1 MTAAAAYNT
10 YTQNNIEVESPQ
22 KLIEM
27 LYEGIIRFSS
37 MAKKAIEHGD
47 IEKRVYWTNRAVAVF
62 VELINSL
69 DKERGGEVSLYLEG
83 LYNQQIKF
91 LNQSNVENSTEYLDI
106 VIRVTKE
113 LLEAWREVTADELA

>member
-10 YTQNNIEVESPQ
+10 YTQNNIQIESPQ

-27 LYEGIIRFSS
+27 LYEGIIRFCS
-37 MAKKAIEHGD
+37 MAKKSIEQGD
-47 IEKRVYWTNRAVAVF
+47 IEKRVYWTNRAIAIF

-69 DKERGGEVSLYLEG
+69 DAEKGGEVSHYLGG

-91 LNQSNVENSTEYLDI
+91 LNESNAQNSTEYLDL
-106 VIRVTKE
+106 VIKVTKE

>member
-10 YTQNNIEVESPQ
+10 YTQNNIQIESPE

-27 LYEGIIRFSS
+27 LYEGVIRFCS
-37 MAKKAIEHGD
+37 MAKKAIEQGD
-47 IEKRVYWTNRAVAVF
+47 IEKRVYWTNRAVAIF

-69 DKERGGEVSLYLEG
+69 DAERGGEVSHYLGG

-91 LNQSNVENSTEYLDI
+91 LNESNAQNSSEYLDI

>member
-1 MTAAAAYNT
+1 MTAAAAYDT
-10 YTQNNIEVESPQ
+10 YRQNNVQIESPE

-27 LYEGIIRFSS
+27 LYEGIIRFCS
-37 MAKKAIEHGD
+37 MAKKSIENGD
-47 IEKRVYWTNRAVAVF
+47 IEKRVYWTNRAVAIF

-69 DKERGGEVSLYLEG
+69 DKERGGEVSYYLDG

-91 LNQSNVENSTEYLDI
+91 LNESNAQNSSEYLDI

-113 LLEAWREVTADELA
+113 LLEAWREVTANELA

>member
-10 YTQNNIEVESPQ
+10 YTQNNIQIESPE

-27 LYEGIIRFSS
+27 LYEGIIRFCS
-37 MAKKAIEHGD
+37 MAKKSIEQGD
-47 IEKRVYWTNRAVAVF
+47 IEKRVYWTNRAVAIF

-69 DKERGGEVSLYLEG
+69 DAERGGEVSHYLGG

-91 LNQSNVENSTEYLDI
+91 LNESNAQNSCEYLDV
-106 VIRVTKE
+106 VINVTKE
-113 LLEAWREVTADELA
+113 LLEAWREVTANELA

>member
-1 MTAAAAYNT
+1 MTAAAAYDT
-10 YTQNNIEVESPQ
+10 YTQNNIQIESPE

-27 LYEGIIRFSS
+27 LYEGIIRFCS
-37 MAKKAIEHGD
+37 MAKKSIEYGD
-47 IEKRVYWTNRAVAVF
+47 IEKRVYWTNRAVAIF
-62 VELINSL
+62 VELINTL
-69 DKERGGEVSLYLEG
+69 DNERGGEVSHYLGG

-91 LNQSNVENSTEYLDI
+91 LNESNAQNSAEHLDV

>member
-10 YTQNNIEVESPQ
+10 YTQNNIQIESPE

-27 LYEGIIRFSS
+27 LYEGIIRLCS
-37 MAKKAIEHGD
+37 MAKESIERGD
-47 IEKRVYWTNRAVAVF
+47 IEKRVYWTNRAVAIF

-69 DKERGGEVSLYLEG
+69 DAERGGEVSHYLGG

-91 LNQSNVENSTEYLDI
+91 LNESNAQNSCEYLDI

>member
-1 MTAAAAYNT
+1 MTAAAAYDT
-10 YTQNNIEVESPQ
+10 YRQNNIQVESPE

-27 LYEGIIRFSS
+27 LYEGIIRFCSL
-37 MAKKAIEHGD
+37 AKKSIEQGD
-47 IEKRVYWTNRAVAVF
+47 IEKRVYWTNRAVAIF

-69 DKERGGEVSLYLEG
+69 DKSRGEEVSNYLEG

-91 LNQSNVENSTEYLDI
+91 LNQSNIENSAEYIDI

-113 LLEAWREVTADELA
+113 LLEAWREVTANELA

>member
-10 YTQNNIEVESPQ
+10 YTQNNIQIESPE

-27 LYEGIIRFSS
+27 LYEGIIRFCS
-37 MAKKAIEHGD
+37 MAKKSIEHGD
-47 IEKRVYWTNRAVAVF
+47 IEKRVYWTNRAVAIF
-62 VELINSL
+62 IELINSL
-69 DKERGGEVSLYLEG
+69 DAERGGEVSHYLGG

-91 LNQSNVENSTEYLDI
+91 LNESNAQNSSEHLDV

-113 LLEAWREVTADELA
+113 LLEAWREVTANELA